1 MPPLE
6 EAPVL
11 SRFEFWPASA
21 FYLPLWPWIA
31 WLAVRHRG
39 LRLPLLANPGI
50 PAGGLVGEA
59 KSQVFAALGGAE
71 RATLAPYTTL
81 DRAGAAISQLPA
93 AEAAMALA
101 GLSYPIV
108 AKPDLGC
115 RGAGVRPVRN
125 AAELL
130 AYLEGFPAGER
141 LILQQLVD
149 AEGEAGVFY
158 VRRPGD
164 RHGRIVSLTLK
175 YFPHVTGD
183 GEATIAQL
191 IRRDP
196 RAGRVPHLYLPRFA
210 DRLDQVPEPGERLR
224 LVFAGNH
231 CRGAIFRDG
240 GAYVTEALTRRFDRI
255 ADCIDGF
262 HFGRFDIRFADFA
275 ALRRGCGFTII
286 ELNGAG
292 AEATHIWDSRMTLRG
307 AWAALMRQYALLFE
321 IGAANRRRGHR
332 AESLWRLLRRWR
344 REKRAVARYPA
355 TA

>member
-1 MPPLE
+1 MPPLDD
-6 EAPVL
+6 APPL
-11 SRFEFWPASA
+11 SRFEFWPASV
-21 FYLPLWPWIA
+21 FYLPMWPWIA
-31 WLAVRHRG
+31 WLAMRHGG

-59 KSQVFAALGGAE
+59 KSAVFAALTGPE
-71 RATLAPYTTL
+71 RAALAPYATL
-81 DRAGAAISQLPA
+81 DRAGAAVSQV
-93 AEAAMALA
+93 AEAEAVMAHA

-115 RGAGVRPVRN
+115 RGAGVRPVRDED
-125 AAELL
+125 ELL
-130 AYLEGFPAGER
+130 AYLESFPSGER

-158 VRRPGD
+158 VRGPGE

-183 GEATIAQL
+183 GISTVEQL
-191 IRRDP
+191 IHRDP

-210 DRLDQVPEPGERLR
+210 DRLDLVLEPGARLR

-240 GAYVTEALTRRFDRI
+240 SAYVTEALTRRFDAI

-275 ALRRGCGFTII
+275 ALRRGGDFTIV
-286 ELNGAG
+286 EFNGAG
-292 AEATHIWDSRMTLRG
+292 AESTHIWDSRMTLRR
-307 AWAALMRQYALLFE
+307 AWATLMRQYALLFE
-321 IGAANRRRGHR
+321 IGAANRRRGHKP
-332 AESLWRLLRRWR
+332 ESLRCLYRRWR
-344 REKRAVARYPA
+344 RERKAVARYPA